1 MNRNITMQ
9 SNLDD
14 NNIVEYEKSKEIN
27 GWTDRKQEIIEEW
40 RNELEYQYIVNW
52 FFLYELKRTEGLLS
66 WAVIVISTITSTFS
80 LIELDPYIHEN
91 WIKGAT
97 AGFSIFTTLAASYIK
112 KENYI
117 DRIKN
122 IDRHLQQLL
131 KIKVEI
137 NSILSKMP
145 WDRMSYESFIEVY
158 EDKITE
164 GLSGNPSMS
173 PEEFKKAVW
182 SLTKYYPE
190 LINNVYPWYKRDE
203 NGEYYCTEWGRDIL
217 RTYDAVYYS
226 RLSRRLCCC
235 YYCRSECCKGRDQI
249 KDIYKPE
256 IIQPNTRCS
265 IWPNENPTRRVKI
278 DNNLIIERSSHT
290 ELNDIK
296 VVLDNEQ
303 NNNTNS
309 EEKVEE
315 KSEDNK

>member
-1 MNRNITMQ
+1 MNRNIT
-9 SNLDD
+9 SSIHNDT
-14 NNIVEYEKSKEIN
+14 VEIEQSKEIN
-27 GWTDRKQEIIEEW
+27 GWTNKKQEIIEEW
-40 RNELEYQYIVNW
+40 RNEIEYQYVVNW
-52 FFLYELKRTEGLLS
+52 FFLHELKKMAGFLS
-66 WAVIVISTITSTFS
+66 WTVIVISTITSTLS

-97 AGFSIFTTLAASYIK
+97 TTCSIFTTLAVSYIK

-117 DRIKN
+117 DRIN
-122 IDRHLQQLL
+122 DIDRHLQILL

-158 EDKITE
+158 EDRITD
-164 GLSGNPSMS
+164 GLSGNPSIMS
-173 PEEFKKAVW
+173 PEEFKKTVW
-182 SLTKYYPE
+182 TLTKYYPE
-190 LINNVYPWYKRDE
+190 LINNVYPWYKRDV

-226 RLSRRLCCC
+226 RLSRRLLCC
-235 YYCRSECCKGRDQI
+235 YYCRSECCKSRDQV

-256 IIQPNTRCS
+256 TIQQNTRCS
-265 IWPNENPTRRVKI
+265 IWPNENPNRQVRI
-278 DNNLIIERSSHT
+278 DNNLIIERSNHT
-290 ELNDIK
+290 EMNDIK
-296 VVLDNEQ
+296 VVLDNKQ
-303 NNNTNS
+303 NNDTNS